1 MPIDWAPLVDI
12 IRANGR
18 FVLTSHVRPDA
29 DALGSEMGLAGVL
42 ESLGKT
48 VRIINPGA
56 TPDHLAFL
64 DPGKRIQKIGEGV
77 TVEQACDT
85 DVHMILDTSA
95 WGQLN
100 DLRKVLEK
108 TAARKVVVDH
118 HVSSDN
124 LGAQEFKDTT
134 AAATGV
140 LMLELALA
148 LGVSPTAEQASAM
161 FAAIATD
168 TGWFRFPN
176 TDTRTLRAAAQL
188 IDFGAKPSTLYRELY
203 EKSTLARLK
212 LHGRVL
218 SRVAVEAEGRLAYTY
233 VMRKDFE
240 ETGTHPSDT
249 EDLVNDCLTIN
260 GTQCAFILVEQQ
272 SAQVK
277 CSFRSRTELDVAK
290 IAEQFG
296 GGGHRQA
303 SGAMLPGPFAKA
315 LETVLTTIKTA
326 LGPPPAPAP
335 ESPSV

>member
-64 DPGKRIQKIGEGV
+64 DPGKRIQKLGEGV

-108 TAARKVVVDH
+108 TPARKVVVDH

-140 LMLELALA
+140 LMLELAQA
-148 LGVSPTAEQASAM
+148 LGVSPTADQASAM

-303 SGAMLPGPFAKA
+303 SGAMLPGPFPKA
-315 LETVLTTIKTA
+315 LEPVLTTIKTA
-326 LGPPPAPAP
+326 LGSPPTPAEGTSPA
-335 ESPSV
+335 